1 MAAKIYANS
10 SNDTRNL
17 LHERGGNGI
26 RLPPVVARM
35 VLRMAAAGL
44 LSEIAIGERQTPA
57 DARRLPAGVDAALFC
72 GLCAGAPGLEAAA
85 AGSAAEVRQFW
96 IGYRLLGAVCALVL
110 LAELAGLAALEARR
124 DRAAGV
130 LAHLPAAIRRGNR

>member
-35 VLRMAAAGL
+35 VLRMAPAGL

-57 DARRLPAGVDAALFC
+57 DAQRLPAGGDAALFC

-85 AGSAAEVRQFW
+85 GSAAEVRQFW
-96 IGYRLLGAVCALVL
+96 IGYRLVGAVCALVL
-110 LAELAGLAALEARR
+110 LAELAGLAALEVRR
-124 DRAAGV
+124 DRAAGM
-130 LAHLPAAIRRGNR
+130 LAHLPAAIQRGNR